1 MIKYFIS
8 YNKEM
13 KDKAVVFENV
23 EKYFLYTHQKTLKE
37 MIQAIFKKRKTI
49 ERVHALKNINLT
61 IDKGE
66 TVGVIGRNGA
76 GKSTLLKLIA
86 GVSQPTVG
94 KVQVNGRVVPL
105 IELGAG
111 FHPELTGRENIFLN
125 GVILGLSENEIKEK
139 INQIIEFSEI
149 EKFIDTPV
157 KFYSS
162 GMYMRLAFSVSVF
175 VNPDILLVDEILAVG
190 DNQFQKKCLAK
201 MEEFKK
207 NGVTIIFV
215 SHSLETIKQFCQ
227 RVIYLKAGKIIADG
241 KPQEVVDYFLKNE
254 GI

>member
-1 MIKYFIS
+1 M
-8 YNKEM
+8 NL
-13 KDKAVVFENV
+13 AVKFEKV

-37 MIQAIFKKRKTI
+37 MIQAIFKRNKTL
-49 ERVHALKNINLT
+49 ERIHALKNINLE
-61 IDKGE
+61 IKKGE

-86 GVSQPTVG
+86 GVSQPNSG
-94 KVQVNGRVVPL
+94 KIFVNGRVVPL

-125 GVILGLSENEIKEK
+125 GVILGLSEKEIRLK
-139 INQIIEFSEI
+139 IDKIIEFSEI
-149 EKFIDTPV
+149 KKFIDTPV
-157 KFYSS
+157 KYYSS

-175 VNPDILLVDEILAVG
+175 VDPDILLVDEILAVG
-190 DNQFQKKCLAK
+190 DNQFQNKCLTR

-215 SHSLETIKQFCQ
+215 SHSLETVKKFCQ
-227 RVIYLKAGKIIADG
+227 RVVYLKEGKIVADDQPE
-241 KPQEVVDYFLKNE
+241 KVINYYLQNE
-254 GI
+254 KIL

>member
-1 MIKYFIS
+1 
-8 YNKEM
+8 M

-37 MIQAIFKKRKTI
+37 MIQAILKKRKTV

-61 IDKGE
+61 INKGE

-190 DNQFQKKCLAK
+190 DNQFQRKCLAK

-207 NGVTIIFV
+207 NGVTIVFV
-215 SHSLETIKQFCQ
+215 SHSLETIKQFCR
-227 RVIYLKAGKIIADG
+227 RVIYLKTGKIVADG
-241 KPQEVVDYFLKNE
+241 KSQQVIDYFLKNE
-254 GI
+254 